1 MVVSAST
8 AAQLA
13 LCESS
18 AYLHQRQITEKKDK
32 YKECLQ
38 EKLGTMCCNN
48 G

>member
-1 MVVSAST
+1 P
-8 AAQLA
+8 AQLA
-13 LCESS
+13 SCESS